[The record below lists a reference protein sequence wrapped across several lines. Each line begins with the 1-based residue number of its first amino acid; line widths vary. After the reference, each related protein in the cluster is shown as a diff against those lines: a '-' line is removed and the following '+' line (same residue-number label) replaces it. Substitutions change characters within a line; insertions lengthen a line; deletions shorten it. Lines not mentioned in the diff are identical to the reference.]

1 MILSAATG
9 SAGGLTLP
17 LSAAVRKGYEDLYA
31 SVEAAIEGID
41 DGALLETLNDVHDG
55 IGAVISADNRYR
67 LEQNTALFEALLKQ
81 ATDVNCA
88 LKKLQDQI
96 AGIATGMERLG
107 DVAAGIEKVMGMVP
121 L

>member
-1 MILSAATG
+1 MSAATG
-9 SAGGLTLP
+9 SSSGLTLP
-17 LSAAVRKGYEDLYA
+17 LSAAVRKAYEDLYA
-31 SVEAAIEGID
+31 SVETAIEGTA

-67 LEQNTALFEALLKQ
+67 LEQNTVLFEALLKQ
-81 ATDVNCA
+81 VNDVNCA

-96 AGIATGMERLG
+96 ASIAKGMERLG
-107 DVAAGIEKVMGMVP
+107 EVAAGIEKVMGMVP